1 MRRHRRRRRLLRHGV
16 PLSLPKCAAVA
27 FSLDSAASRTRATT
41 VRHRRDCFLEWKLR
55 LLPLLHSVVLAAA
68 RRCSLGA
75 MILRGQTVVVVVTVS
90 LVAVDFLFWTP
101 ESERASEQANSS
113 RPSIH
118 GPIIALHS
126 AFASSLSRR
135 SPQSSAAYQL
145 VHDYCNRAVKDQLDG
160 RPRLKT
166 LTIFSSF

>member
-1 MRRHRRRRRLLRHGV
+1 M
-16 PLSLPKCAAVA
+16 SKCACDVA
-27 FSLDSAASRTRATT
+27 AAAACCATGCLCHCLNARPSLFRSRTRSTT

-101 ESERASEQANSS
+101 ESERASELA
-113 RPSIH
+113 RPSTVRLLH
-118 GPIIALHS
+118 CTPLLPPLSPVAPRKAALPINW
-126 AFASSLSRR
+126 
-135 SPQSSAAYQL
+135 
-145 VHDYCNRAVKDQLDG
+145 CM
-160 RPRLKT
+160 
-166 LTIFSSF
+166 TIVTAP

>member
-1 MRRHRRRRRLLRHGV
+1 MRVRRHRRRRRLLRHGV

-68 RRCSLGA
+68 VLARCNDTTWTNRRRRRHGLP
-75 MILRGQTVVVVVTVS
+75 RRRR
-90 LVAVDFLFWTP
+90 LFVLDAGVRA
-101 ESERASEQANSS
+101 SERA
-113 RPSIH
+113 RRSIH

>member
-1 MRRHRRRRRLLRHGV
+1 MRRRRRRRLLRHGV
-16 PLSLPKCAAVA
+16 PLSLPKCAARR
-27 FSLDSAASRTRATT
+27 FFASRTRATT

-101 ESERASEQANSS
+101 ESERASEQAS
-113 RPSIH
+113 
-118 GPIIALHS
+118 
-126 AFASSLSRR
+126 
-135 SPQSSAAYQL
+135 
-145 VHDYCNRAVKDQLDG
+145 
-160 RPRLKT
+160 
-166 LTIFSSF
+166 

>member
-1 MRRHRRRRRLLRHGV
+1 M
-16 PLSLPKCAAVA
+16 SKCACDV
-27 FSLDSAASRTRATT
+27 ATT
-41 VRHRRDCFLEWKLR
+41 AACCATGCLCHCLNARPSLFRST
-55 LLPLLHSVVLAAA
+55 LPPPARARPQSVTEEIAFWSGNSACCRCCTQSCSR

-75 MILRGQTVVVVVTVS
+75 MILRGQTVVVVTVS

-101 ESERASEQANSS
+101 VSERASSS
-113 RPSIH
+113 ASVHPRSDYC
-118 GPIIALHS
+118 IALR
-126 AFASSLSRR
+126 FCLLSLSPR

-166 LTIFSSF
+166 QTIFSSF

>member
-1 MRRHRRRRRLLRHGV
+1 M
-16 PLSLPKCAAVA
+16 SKCACDVA
-27 FSLDSAASRTRATT
+27 AAAACCATGCLCHCLNARPSLFRSRTRSTT

-101 ESERASEQANSS
+101 ESERASKRA

-166 LTIFSSF
+166 QTIFSSF